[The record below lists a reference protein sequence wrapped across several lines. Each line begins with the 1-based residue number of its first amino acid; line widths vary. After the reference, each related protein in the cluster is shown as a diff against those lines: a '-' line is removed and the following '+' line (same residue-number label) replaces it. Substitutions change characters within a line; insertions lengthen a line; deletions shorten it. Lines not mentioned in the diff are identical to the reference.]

1 MNGEQAIGFQG
12 VGGQRKQTWL
22 FLAEGFGH
30 DPGIILRPR
39 AAVGNFVAP
48 QVGLAIEVF
57 QGGEGASGEEGF
69 SYETNHPFHATFLIP
84 TSRTT
89 GMGREVIMRREF

>member
-1 MNGEQAIGFQG
+1 
-12 VGGQRKQTWL
+12 L
-22 FLAEGFGH
+22 FLAEDVGH

-39 AAVGNFVAP
+39 APMGHFVAP

-69 SYETNHPFHATFLIP
+69 SYETNHSFYATFLIP